1 MSDYPSLKKQGKNLL
16 KFLSD
21 VFTHSK
27 TPFVSD
33 EISRE
38 RMEICTRCV
47 YYDPSQIRCKE
58 CGCFLKAKTRFAV
71 NGCPIGA
78 WPVLEEE
85 WIEDNQLTFRI
96 YTNYIRLGFGDLTII
111 GITIPNMLVEL
122 IVKIKKFI
130 QRNKNS

>member
-16 KFLSD
+16 KLLSD
-21 VFTHSK
+21 VFSHSK

-38 RMEICTRCV
+38 RMEICTRCM
-47 YYDPSQIRCKE
+47 YYDSSQIRCKE

-78 WPVLEEE
+78 WPVLDEE
-85 WIEDNQLTFRI
+85 WVEYNQLM
-96 YTNYIRLGFGDLTII
+96 LTIVI
-111 GITIPNMLVEL
+111 YDWKMDIPIPHMLTEL
-122 IVKIKKFI
+122 IMKIGKFI
-130 QRNKNS
+130 QRSKNS